1 VRPGASGRSPGARML
16 VAERARLQEPHKAA
30 ATRRREQR
38 ADEGTKPFSM
48 CSSKAERK
56 PLCEAQSSRSGAC
69 GSQGE
74 RQARTLRS
82 HSGFGFGF
90 VFGFAYC
97 YRGFITSQIARAR
110 LVRFSISAQR
120 KSRCCTVLHTWRG
133 ASALEG
139 TTQSSSDAPVRTACT
154 RRLRAFLK
162 TRQLRRTKHGAV
174 RSFGAT
180 RRRD

>member
-1 VRPGASGRSPGARML
+1 ML

-56 PLCEAQSSRSGAC
+56 PPCEAQSSRSGSC
-69 GSQGE
+69 GWQGE
-74 RQARTLRS
+74 RQARTLQS
-82 HSGFGFGF
+82 HSGFA
-90 VFGFAYC
+90 FADC

-139 TTQSSSDAPVRTACT
+139 TTRSSSDAPVRTACT

-162 TRQLRRTKHGAV
+162 TRQLRRTKYGAV